1 MKNTAKLFRFM
12 AIEFITDSYLAL
24 QLCTKTLEL
33 INVLRIT
40 SKLRI
45 QNLKLIDKICA
56 NA

>member
-12 AIEFITDSYLAL
+12 AIEFITYIYLAL